1 MVLRQLPAATSRS
14 SAAISN
20 CTNFSASANVV
31 ADTSGPTAGPVP
43 NAGGAPGGRS
53 AEFCPA
59 EVCPAP
65 REPLT
70 APSARSPS
78 NRVPSTPRDVT
89 VKNCLRDFPMNPPR
103 RIVALD
109 GSSFVR
115 RRFRLKGESL
125 GPFSPKEWNQSKTDA
140 LAIIRVAGQSV
151 TKKFLFM
158 RQAEDQ

>member
-20 CTNFSASANVV
+20 CTNFSASTNVV
-31 ADTSGPTAGPVP
+31 ADTCGPTAGPVP

-59 EVCPAP
+59 GFCPVLRSVVAV
-65 REPLT
+65 
-70 APSARSPS
+70 PSTRSPS
-78 NRVPSTPRDVT
+78 NPAPSTPKGVS

-103 RIVALD
+103 QNCSLGRELICQVSLSAQD
-109 GSSFVR
+109 
-115 RRFRLKGESL
+115 ESL
-125 GPFSPKEWNQSKTDA
+125 CPFSPKEWNQSKADA
-140 LAIIRVAGQSV
+140 LAVLRVTGQGV

-158 RQAEDQ
+158 GQAEDQ